1 MGGRPVTGRVL
12 CAGACGLLLVLCL
25 SDFRHFCGAQELEGF
40 GEEVEEA
47 LEVEM
52 SESVGGGASRL
63 GSTGAQESGVESMW
77 DEDEFEGLPTN
88 EAGGKE
94 KGKVGQ
100 RASGEQRPRQKRP
113 IFKRQEHYYYEMLAG
128 AVLVFYGINV
138 FLGKQRNEMIALSW
152 ARAFVSEGAVFEKN
166 FSLLGVGDADDGEVL
181 MKESQNIFK
190 FYASGRRFCE
200 GMLATLD
207 LRARQD
213 LLSMLLSLVSPREDK
228 LEIEVY
234 MQPLTMPTTVLAC
247 ATQKLI
253 RTLVKDNDDL
263 KTYTKQI
270 PVKQIG
276 DWPGN
281 KLAVHTESAEVF
293 YDLFTPEIRALFT
306 GTEFE
311 TTIKYFR
318 SLHFTSEYQ
327 GSTHQKV
334 LCFSFALP
342 PYQQM
347 EDLGKLMS
355 MVPLFIDLIGAYKL
369 SPEAKKRAD
378 KLRADELERLWK
390 EGADSRREA
399 LQQKKRDEYE
409 AEMERIKKL
418 PPADQAK
425 WMEKQQRVKQRRAV
439 KVKMVRA

>member
-1 MGGRPVTGRVL
+1 MTRTVL
-12 CAGACGLLLVLCL
+12 SAWTCGLLLALCV
-25 SDFRHFCGAQELEGF
+25 SDFRHFSSAQELEGF
-40 GEEVEEA
+40 EDEVEDA
-47 LEVEM
+47 LEVEIGQ
-52 SESVGGGASRL
+52 GGGEASSM
-63 GSTGAQESGVESMW
+63 GSGGAQEGGTESMW
-77 DEDEFEGLPTN
+77 DEDEFEGLPVN
-88 EAGGKE
+88 KADGKE
-94 KGKVGQ
+94 SEKAGQ
-100 RASGEQRPRQKRP
+100 RATGEQRPRQKRS

-128 AVLVFYGINV
+128 AMLVLYAVNV
-138 FLGKQRNEMIALSW
+138 FIGKQRNEAIALAW
-152 ARAFVSEGAVFEKN
+152 ARNFVSEGAVFEKN

-181 MKESQNIFK
+181 LKESQSIFK
-190 FYASGRRFCE
+190 FYASGRRFCD

-213 LLSMLLSLVSPREDK
+213 FLSMLLYLVSPREDK

-234 MQPLTMPTTVLAC
+234 MQPLGMPSTVLAC

-253 RTLVKDNDDL
+253 RTLVKDNNDL

-270 PVKQIG
+270 PVKQIS

-306 GTEFE
+306 GAELE

-318 SLHFTSEYQ
+318 TMHFTSEYQ

-334 LCFSFALP
+334 LRFSFALP
-342 PYQQM
+342 AYHHM

-355 MVPLFIDLIGAYKL
+355 MVPLFIDVVGAYKL

-378 KLRADELERLWK
+378 KSRADELERLWK

-425 WMEKQQRVKQRRAV
+425 WVEKQQRVKQRRAV